1 MKDVQAA
8 THAVIGEISKV
19 IYGKRPKIEQ
29 VFCCLL
35 AQGHVL
41 LEDVPGTAKTLLAKT
56 LARVLGGQFRRL
68 QCTPDL
74 LPGDV
79 TGTNVFNQKTQEFQF
94 HPGPVFTQILVA
106 DEINR
111 ATPRAQA
118 ALLECMAEGQVSVEN
133 RTYRLPEPFFVLATQ
148 NPVEHEGTFALPEA
162 QLDRFLMRLSIGYPG
177 LDADVEM
184 LVRGEREN
192 PLAKVESVLSLDV
205 LKRLQQRIR
214 EVHVHEEVRRYVVQI
229 VASTRSSRDFALGAG
244 PRATQALYRAAQAS
258 AAMAGRHFVLPD
270 DVKRLVPSIL
280 YHRVILGPEGRLGR
294 RTVAQA
300 VDAAV
305 GLVPAPMIDPASAI
319 VPKSPPTPQAPPAAS
334 TR

>member
-8 THAVIGEISKV
+8 ANAVVGEISKV

-35 AQGHVL
+35 ARGHVL

-56 LARVLGGQFRRL
+56 LAKVIGGKFRRL

-79 TGTNVFNQKTQEFQF
+79 TGSNVYNQKTQEFQF

-133 RTYRLPEPFFVLATQ
+133 RTYKLPAPFFVLATQ

-162 QLDRFLMRLSIGYPG
+162 QLDRFLMRLAIGYPS
-177 LDADVEM
+177 LDAEVEM

-192 PLAKVESVLSLDV
+192 PLDKVETLLTLEQVGQ
-205 LKRLQQRIR
+205 LQERIR
-214 EVHVHEEVRRYVVQI
+214 EVHVHEEVRRYLVQI
-229 VASTRSSRDFALGAG
+229 VAATRSSKDFALGAG
-244 PRATQALYRAAQAS
+244 PRATQGLYRAAQAI
-258 AAMAGRHFVLPD
+258 AAMSGRHFVLPD
-270 DVKRLVPSIL
+270 DVKRLVPTIL

-294 RTVAQA
+294 RTVDQA
-300 VDAAV
+300 VDQAV
-305 GLVPAPMIDPASAI
+305 GLVPAPLIDPS
-319 VPKSPPTPQAPPAAS
+319 TLAAS
-334 TR
+334 PART